1 VEQRQTLPEMGRNA
15 RLLAEARADWEK
27 NFPQL
32 EKVYTIALDN
42 LSTFRNSTQ

>member
-1 VEQRQTLPEMGRNA
+1 LNAVDQRQDLSEMGKKA

-32 EKVYTIALDN
+32 EKAYALA
-42 LSTFRNSTQ
+42 SG